1 MPSIIIVA
9 ESNCKMNKEKFLRY
23 FKKKENTSENN
34 EDVTVTN
41 VVTSVTKDITNAE
54 LSFAANEIK
63 KSHSRPKQYQK
74 KIPEYVKIE
83 VGKHASIFETFST
96 IKRFSLKYPKHRF
109 IRTSVNDW
117 NSKVNGIT
125 IRAPNKILGVPGS
138 KKFWMSCK
146 ITQK

>member
-1 MPSIIIVA
+1 MSSIIIVA

-63 KSHSRPKQYQK
+63 KSHS
-74 KIPEYVKIE
+74 
-83 VGKHASIFETFST
+83 
-96 IKRFSLKYPKHRF
+96 
-109 IRTSVNDW
+109 
-117 NSKVNGIT
+117 
-125 IRAPNKILGVPGS
+125 
-138 KKFWMSCK
+138 
-146 ITQK
+146 